1 MRRTLDRYGATGISV
16 FHRTLTPAQKDTM
29 IRRSVFTALCAIG
42 LFASGAHAQDSKVV
56 LINVF
61 EAAIAQ
67 EAEVMQTWIKSK
79 EFLEKQPG
87 YINTRLHKN
96 IDPNGRFRFINV
108 AEWASPQQFQSATKA
123 MNESSVPKMPEGVRF
138 SPGLFKVVAQ

>member
-1 MRRTLDRYGATGISV
+1 MLRRLVLSSLAVLSIFVSNA
-16 FHRTLTPAQKDTM
+16 F
-29 IRRSVFTALCAIG
+29 
-42 LFASGAHAQDSKVV
+42 AQDNKVV

-61 EAAIAQ
+61 EVPATQ

-87 YINTRLHKN
+87 YISTRLHKN
-96 IDPNGRFRFINV
+96 IDPNGKFRFINV
-108 AEWASPQQFQSATKA
+108 AEWASPQQFQGATKA
-123 MNESSVPKMPEGVRF
+123 MNESAVPKMPDGVRF

>member
-1 MRRTLDRYGATGISV
+1 ML
-16 FHRTLTPAQKDTM
+16 
-29 IRRSVFTALCAIG
+29 RRSVLTALIAIG
-42 LFASGAHAQDSKVV
+42 SLASGAYAQDSKVV

-61 EAAIAQ
+61 EVPIAQ
-67 EAEVMQTWIKSK
+67 EQEVMQTWIKSK

-87 YINTRLHKN
+87 YLNTRLHKN
-96 IDPNGRFRFINV
+96 IDPDGKYRFINV

-123 MNESSVPKMPEGVRF
+123 MRESSVPKMPEGTRF

>member
-1 MRRTLDRYGATGISV
+1 MLRRLM
-16 FHRTLTPAQKDTM
+16 LTSLPVLM
-29 IRRSVFTALCAIG
+29 ALHFSA
-42 LFASGAHAQDSKVV
+42 FAQDSKVV

-61 EAAIAQ
+61 EVPAAQ
-67 EAEVMQTWIKSK
+67 EAEVLQAWTRSK

-96 IDPNGRFRFINV
+96 IDPNGKFRFINV
-108 AEWASPQQFQSATKA
+108 AEWASPQQFQGATKA

>member
-1 MRRTLDRYGATGISV
+1 MLRHFILS
-16 FHRTLTPAQKDTM
+16 
-29 IRRSVFTALCAIG
+29 ALCAVVF
-42 LFASGAHAQDSKVV
+42 LHSSAHAQDSKVV

-61 EAAIAQ
+61 EVAVAQ

-79 EFLEKQPG
+79 EFLEKQSG

-96 IDPNGRFRFINV
+96 MDSNGKFRFINV

-123 MNESSVPKMPEGVRF
+123 MNESNVPKMPEGVRF

>member
-1 MRRTLDRYGATGISV
+1 ML
-16 FHRTLTPAQKDTM
+16 
-29 IRRSVFTALCAIG
+29 RRSLNIALCAVG
-42 LFASGAHAQDSKVV
+42 LLASGAYAQDSKVV

-61 EAAIAQ
+61 EVAVAQ
-67 EAEVMQTWIKSK
+67 EAEVLQTWTKSK

-96 IDPNGRFRFINV
+96 IDPNGKFRFINV

-123 MNESSVPKMPEGVRF
+123 MGESNVPKMPEGVRF
-138 SPGLFKVVAQ
+138 SPGLFKVVAP

>member
-1 MRRTLDRYGATGISV
+1 MLRRPILAALAAITLHATGA
-16 FHRTLTPAQKDTM
+16 FAQSSNV
-29 IRRSVFTALCAIG
+29 I
-42 LFASGAHAQDSKVV
+42 

-61 EAAIAQ
+61 EVPAAQ

-87 YINTRLHKN
+87 YISTRMHKN
-96 IDPNGRFRFINV
+96 IDTSGKFRFINV
-108 AEWASPQQFQSATKA
+108 AEWASPQHFQGATKA
-123 MNESSVPKMPEGVRF
+123 MNESAVPKMPDNVRF

>member
-1 MRRTLDRYGATGISV
+1 MNGSLNPLTILEKTMLRRLVLSSLAV
-16 FHRTLTPAQKDTM
+16 LTILVSSA
-29 IRRSVFTALCAIG
+29 F
-42 LFASGAHAQDSKVV
+42 AQDNKVV

-61 EAAIAQ
+61 EVPATQ

-87 YINTRLHKN
+87 YISTRLHKN
-96 IDPNGRFRFINV
+96 IDPNGKFRFINV
-108 AEWASPQQFQSATKA
+108 AEWASPQQFQGATKA
-123 MNESSVPKMPEGVRF
+123 MNESAVPKMPDGVRF